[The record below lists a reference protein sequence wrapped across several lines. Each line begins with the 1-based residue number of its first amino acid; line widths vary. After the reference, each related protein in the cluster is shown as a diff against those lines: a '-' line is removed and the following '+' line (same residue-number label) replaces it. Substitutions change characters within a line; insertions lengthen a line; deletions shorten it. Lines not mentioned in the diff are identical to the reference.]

1 MVKIVKK
8 IINGMIL
15 FYSKT
20 EERSCFGCCSSKSC
34 AQGQG
39 DSAGL
44 RRCDGCSDHVLG
56 QVEPGS
62 VRDSGN

>member
-20 EERSCFGCCSSKSC
+20 EERPCFGCCSSKSC
-34 AQGQG
+34 AQGNG
-39 DSAGL
+39 PMMRCFKDKIIKDVKIEPEL
-44 RRCDGCSDHVLG
+44 FLKERRF
-56 QVEPGS
+56 
-62 VRDSGN
+62 